1 MPDFLPTEMDDVSE
15 YQSVSSVEDGPEL
28 LSILFEEVESN
39 NEPHS
44 RHKPN
49 KRVTIAQ
56 ESVQQHL
63 RADTDPEVGRLIRIG
78 ETLELDDGSFVT
90 TTGFQ
95 WILEAELPTSYVAGG
110 NRSSRS
116 TRRGSQGQPGA
127 FIAQSGQE
135 NSVGEVTAADI
146 SHVQHHQDND
156 LPEASSDGGSLQPEK
171 RGRAKGMNRG
181 KGKQRS
187 RDPRRS
193 MVLALKC
200 NGNRVVKATRRPAK
214 PKSLYS
220 LAVGL
225 SYVEIPPVAKFILGE
240 VTKYLIKNSSGYALR
255 WIEAVGSRWV
265 KGQ

>member
-15 YQSVSSVEDGPEL
+15 YQSVSSVEDEPEQ

-49 KRVTIAQ
+49 KRVTIPQ
-56 ESVQQHL
+56 KSVQQHL
-63 RADTDPEVGRLIRIG
+63 GIDTDPEVGRLIRIG
-78 ETLELDDGSFVT
+78 ETFELDDGSFVT

-95 WILEAELPTSYVAGG
+95 WILEAELSTSYVAGG

-116 TRRGSQGQPGA
+116 TGRGSQGQPGA
-127 FIAQSGQE
+127 FIAQSGQDH
-135 NSVGEVTAADI
+135 SVGEITAAGM

-156 LPEASSDGGSLQPEK
+156 LPEASLDGGSLQPEK
-171 RGRAKGMNRG
+171 RGRAEGMNRG

-225 SYVEIPPVAKFILGE
+225 AYVEIPPVAKFILGE